1 MREYIKAAFEQF
13 TFLPKMFDTSTTK
26 VQQCGIWSLVW
37 SSIVYITDQI
47 HHFTVNIA
55 GVSVLFASTVFIVM
69 IADYWTG
76 IRASK
81 KEWIEENPNQR
92 FNPESKKGL
101 RWVIKYVTYIMG
113 FHLVNLMIIETGSL
127 NIGVIENL
135 IDFDIT
141 SVFMLLLK
149 TIRLFLMF
157 FVLRWELKSIDENLI
172 RLGHDLKIFD
182 FLDNTISSVT
192 SIFKNKTG
200 IEISDKKKE
209 EKDNGELK

>member
-1 MREYIKAAFEQF
+1 
-13 TFLPKMFDTSTTK
+13 
-26 VQQCGIWSLVW
+26 
-37 SSIVYITDQI
+37 
-47 HHFTVNIA
+47 
-55 GVSVLFASTVFIVM
+55 
-69 IADYWTG
+69 
-76 IRASK
+76 
-81 KEWIEENPNQR
+81 
-92 FNPESKKGL
+92 
-101 RWVIKYVTYIMG
+101 MG
-113 FHLVNLMIIETGSL
+113 FHLVNLMIIETRSL

-209 EKDNGELK
+209 EKQDDN